1 MKKSIF
7 LTLISLSIIGCK
19 QKVEK
24 EDAQPAAAIATVKSE
39 PSFELLWETDTIFKT
54 PESCFYDK
62 KHQVIYVSNVNNAPR
77 TKDNNGYISVLA
89 LDGHVIKEEWASDL
103 SAPKGMDF
111 YEEVLYVSDID
122 AVVEINAHTGM
133 VMKRHTLE
141 GALMLNDI
149 SIDKKTG
156 VLYVTDMDT
165 GKIHT
170 LINGEF
176 TTWKEGLV
184 RPNGLLVDGNS
195 LLLASNG
202 QESLISYDLTTK
214 AQKEVIASGV
224 GKADGVVKLNSGNY
238 VVSDW
243 RGEIFKTKDHKATS
257 VFNTLEDKK
266 AQTADIGII
275 DGKDI
280 ILVPTFFGNKVKAFK
295 LTE

>member
-1 MKKSIF
+1 MTTKNI
-7 LTLISLSIIGCK
+7 LLASIIGLSLISCIQEPK
-19 QKVEK
+19 KGITPEKVEVSK
-24 EDAQPAAAIATVKSE
+24 NEK
-39 PSFELLWETDTIFKT
+39 PSFNLVWETEAIFKT

-62 KHQVIYVSNVNNAPR
+62 KHQVIYVSNVNDAPR

-89 LDGHVIKEEWASDL
+89 LDGHVINEEWATDL

-111 YEEVLYVSDID
+111 YNEVLYVTDID

-133 VMKRHTLE
+133 IIKRHTLE

-170 LINGEF
+170 LIDGKF

-184 RPNGLLVDGNS
+184 KPNGLLVDGNS

-202 QESLISYDLTTK
+202 EESLISYDLVTK
-214 AQKEVIASGV
+214 VQKELIATGI

-243 RGEIFKTKDHKATS
+243 RGEIFKTKDNKATS
-257 VFNTLEDKK
+257 VFNTIEDKK

-275 DGKDI
+275 PNDNI
-280 ILVPTFFGNKVKAFK
+280 IPVSYTHLTLPTTSRV
-295 LTE
+295 